1 MTRARD
7 VATQGGL
14 VLISSTTIGTAV
26 SSIVVNNAFSA
37 TYENYRIVLSGG
49 AHTTGNSL
57 IQMNLNGVTSGYY
70 AVRMN
75 MLYTA
80 TAITGYKQDN
90 STKIFVGDVTTSGA
104 SGAFNVY
111 SPFSTRAKT
120 GDYWALPLGT
130 TGGYAMCVGGWV
142 NLSTASATGFTL
154 TLDSGAMTGG
164 TIKVYGY
171 KD

>member
-1 MTRARD
+1 M
-7 VATQGGL
+7 

-49 AHTTGNSL
+49 AHTTGATA
-57 IQMNLNGVTSGYY
+57 IQMNLNGITSGYY
-70 AVRMN
+70 AVRVN
-75 MLYTA
+75 MLYGN

-90 STKIFVGDVTTSGA
+90 STKILVADVSTYGA
-104 SGAFNVY
+104 TGAFNVY

-130 TGGYAMCVGGWV
+130 LGGYAMCTGGWV
-142 NLSTASATGFTL
+142 NLATTSCTGFTL

-171 KD
+171 KK